1 MSITNL
7 NADSTSDFDLEY
19 HDVVKD
25 PNDPD
30 MAAIT
35 AEVPK
40 RFEGKSREDVIQSN
54 INLEKVLRR
63 QGNELGQLRKT
74 LDAQTRI
81 LDAQLSRQNTAPE
94 PKKPEPITAE
104 KLLNDPET
112 TVNSVIASNPA
123 LETTSKRLDSIERN
137 IAQERFESKNPT
149 YQQDVQNPEFQE
161 WVLASKNR
169 SKLLVNLHNNYD
181 FDAGND
187 LWELWNEHQQAKQAS
202 TTARQQKVKAAS
214 TTKAGPG
221 DPLPK
226 PTYSRAKL
234 AELQMRALNGDQA
247 AAARWNDPAFQQE
260 YMQAYAEDRI
270 R

>member
-7 NADSTSDFDLEY
+7 NADTDFDLEY

-35 AEVPK
+35 AEIPK

-74 LDAQTRI
+74 LDAQTRL
-81 LDAQLSRQNTAPE
+81 LDSQVNRNTQTLPE

-112 TVNSVIASNPA
+112 TVNSLVEANPA
-123 LETTSKRLDSIERN
+123 IDRTNRRLETIERN

-149 YQQDVQNPEFQE
+149 YQQDVQSPEFQE
-161 WVLASKNR
+161 WVLASTNR
-169 SKLLVNLHNNYD
+169 SKLLVKLNNHYD

-187 LWELWNEHQQAKQAS
+187 LWELWNEHQQAKQGAEQ
-202 TTARQQKVKAAS
+202 ARQQKVKAAT
-214 TTKAGPG
+214 TTKVGASEPA
-221 DPLPK
+221 PK
-226 PTYSRAKL
+226 AVYSRAKL

-247 AAARWNDPAFQQE
+247 AQTRWNDPTFQQE
-260 YMQAYAEDRI
+260 YQLAYAEGRV